1 MFDLSIAR
9 QVTAFSHCVGDN
21 SFTCVCVGHPPP
33 LSLCCVVLAGKCGV
47 TLWPTLGNI
56 KSFYRFIFSFVP
68 M

>member
-21 SFTCVCVGHPPP
+21 SLTCVCVGHC
-33 LSLCCVVLAGKCGV
+33 LSSLTLVLAGKCGV